1 MAKILSITNKMVTLG
16 MEDGSL
22 KDVDLSGFNFM
33 PVAGDEVELFE
44 SEGRVIVTKKEVV
57 KTAAAPD
64 GGIHLNVSN
73 DNINANTNTAA
84 VTGGVP
90 MRRPVKKVVYC
101 LLALFLGWLG
111 AHKFY
116 AGRTGTGILY
126 LFFCWTGIPAI
137 LAVIDFIVGL
147 FKATDGNGCFLYY

>member
-1 MAKILSITNKMVTLG
+1 MSRPKSCIWSASSRCEMPR
-16 MEDGSL
+16 
-22 KDVDLSGFNFM
+22 NFRRREIVL
-33 PVAGDEVELFE
+33 PHKLFFP
-44 SEGRVIVTKKEVV
+44 SFALFI
-57 KTAAAPD
+57 
-64 GGIHLNVSN
+64 
-73 DNINANTNTAA
+73 NIANTNTAA

>member
-64 GGIHLNVSN
+64 RGIHINVSN

-90 MRRPVKKVVYC
+90 MRRPVKKVVY
-101 LLALFLGWLG
+101 
-111 AHKFY
+111 
-116 AGRTGTGILY
+116 R
-126 LFFCWTGIPAI
+126 
-137 LAVIDFIVGL
+137 
-147 FKATDGNGCFLYY
+147 